1 MSDIREAVQPSGI
14 VNCAPPLA
22 IHDALTTSQRP
33 KLELFDRSSFV
44 GFNRRCIL

>member
-22 IHDALTTSQRP
+22 IHDPLTTYQRP
-33 KLELFDRSSFV
+33 KLELFDCASFV
-44 GFNRRCIL
+44 GFNRPCIL